1 MAEELDSGSKDHPK
15 LSGKISGKEQMA
27 LNYIGFFSHM
37 HMKFKQFRQKKK
49 KKKGRVNGTLSF
61 FCDRKVLAFLF
72 DVFMSV
78 YIFWDLCMALCGS
91 SGSQDCA
98 LQSMGVGH
106 VGM

>member
-49 KKKGRVNGTLSF
+49 GGLMELFHSSVIGKSLLSYLM
-61 FCDRKVLAFLF
+61 CL
-72 DVFMSV
+72 
-78 YIFWDLCMALCGS
+78 
-91 SGSQDCA
+91 
-98 LQSMGVGH
+98 
-106 VGM
+106 